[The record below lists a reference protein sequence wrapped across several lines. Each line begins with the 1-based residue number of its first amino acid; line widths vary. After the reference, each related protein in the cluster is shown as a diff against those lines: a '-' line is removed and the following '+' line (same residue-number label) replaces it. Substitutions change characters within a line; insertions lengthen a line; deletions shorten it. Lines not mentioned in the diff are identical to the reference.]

1 MAAGWKKITV
11 HVLFLLISM
20 AAGQAKAGENT
31 VSYSD
36 ACSKLYRYFCCN
48 SGYVG
53 KEAHCLGVSLSLQS
67 PLAAL

>member
-1 MAAGWKKITV
+1 
-11 HVLFLLISM
+11 M

-36 ACSKLYRYFCCN
+36 ACSELYRYFCCN